1 MTTPTPHSLH
11 LPPRARNSPAHARG
25 FTLLEVMVALAI
37 LAITLAALTKAST
50 ENSANTAY
58 LRDMTFAHWV
68 AMNKAAELEITPSWP
83 AQHSKGISR
92 LAQRD
97 WHWTLSTENTEDTN
111 IRRYTLEVRYDSSD
125 ENPVTSLTGFLHKR
139 AP

>member
-1 MTTPTPHSLH
+1 MNAPFRL
-11 LPPRARNSPAHARG
+11 LPPHARPYPRARG

-50 ENSANTAY
+50 ENSANSGY

-68 AMNKAAELEITPSWP
+68 AMNRATELEIMPEWP
-83 AQHSKGISR
+83 ESSSKGISR

-97 WHWTLSTENTEDTN
+97 WHWTLRTENTEDKN
-111 IRRYTLEVRYDSSD
+111 IRRYTLEVRYDADD
-125 ENPVTSLTGFLHKR
+125 ESPITSLTGFLHKTQ
-139 AP
+139 P